1 MVSHIIDINKEPP
14 EDLNTSKC
22 NIYRVPCSLRNLNEE
37 AYNPQLISIGPLH
50 FGHEHLNPMQHQKL
64 RYFGYFWVR
73 INNNEEA
80 MKGYKQYLETEVEAI
95 RHCYADN
102 SKKLLTTI
110 TKEQFVEMM
119 LLDSVFIME
128 LFLRI
133 QEKKPEEHHKDDIIL
148 KQTWLSQSVRRD
160 LLLLENQIPLFILN
174 RLYVTLVPDSDKKQ
188 KKFIELAYEYFKCFH
203 PYKKSK
209 SYYDEIEKS
218 SSGDHHK
225 LSKSR
230 LCSQYSDQSQKD
242 CSYRFAL
249 SVKNWK
255 NEPLHFTD
263 MIRYF
268 YLYKDLTLREKG
280 SSCNALRTVTKL
292 REAGV
297 SFEKV
302 FDRNLLD
309 IKFVRDPILSWFL
322 CLGCISKFKCFK
334 ARLEIPQLK
343 IEDTTECVL
352 RNLIAF
358 EQCHYS
364 DQPYICNYV
373 SFIDSLI
380 HTKEDVELLVEKEV
394 IVHELGSDKEVATL
408 VNSLCKHVVTD
419 KTCYKGIID
428 CLNEHY
434 QKVWNH
440 TMASLRL
447 VYFRDPWRAS
457 STVVGIAVLI
467 FAVFN
472 FYRVVKSLYFHH
484 TSPHWF

>member
-1 MVSHIIDINKEPP
+1 MASSKPMYEMVSHIIDINKEP
-14 EDLNTSKC
+14 EDLMNTSTC
-22 NIYRVPCSLRNLNEE
+22 NIYRVPCNLRNLNQE
-37 AYNPQLISIGPLH
+37 AYTPQLISIGPLH
-50 FGHEHLNPMQHQKL
+50 FGQKHLNPMQNQKL
-64 RYFGYFWVR
+64 RYFGFFWAR
-73 INNNEEA
+73 LNNNNNNGEA
-80 MKGYKQYLETEVEAI
+80 MKAYKEYLEAEEEAI
-95 RHCYADN
+95 RHCYAD
-102 SKKLLTTI
+102 KLLPF
-110 TKEQFVEMM
+110 TKEEWVEMM

-133 QEKKPEEHHKDDIIL
+133 QGDKTEYEDDIIL
-148 KQTWLSQSVRRD
+148 KQTWLNKSVQRD
-160 LLLLENQIPLFILN
+160 LLLLENQIPLFILEK
-174 RLYVTLVPDSDKKQ
+174 LYATVVPERDKKHG
-188 KKFIELAYEYFKCFH
+188 KFIELTCDYFRCFH

-209 SYYDEIEKS
+209 SYYDEAKGFS
-218 SSGDHHK
+218 DRFG
-225 LSKSR
+225 LSE
-230 LCSQYSDQSQKD
+230 
-242 CSYRFAL
+242 
-249 SVKNWK
+249 KNWK
-255 NEPLHFTD
+255 KEPMHFTD

-268 YLYKDLTLREKG
+268 YLYKDLTLRGKG
-280 SSCNALRTVTKL
+280 ASCNGLRTATKL
-292 REAGV
+292 QEAGV

-302 FDRNLLD
+302 FDKHLLD
-309 IKFVRDPILSWFL
+309 INFLKHRILSWFL
-322 CLGCISKFKCFK
+322 CLGCISKFTCFK
-334 ARLEIPQLK
+334 ARLQIPQLK

-373 SFIDSLI
+373 FFIDSLI

-419 KTCYKGIID
+419 KTCYKSIID
-428 CLNEHY
+428 GLNGHY

-472 FYRVVKSLYFHH
+472 FYRVVKSIYLHP
-484 TSPHWF
+484 TAPHWF